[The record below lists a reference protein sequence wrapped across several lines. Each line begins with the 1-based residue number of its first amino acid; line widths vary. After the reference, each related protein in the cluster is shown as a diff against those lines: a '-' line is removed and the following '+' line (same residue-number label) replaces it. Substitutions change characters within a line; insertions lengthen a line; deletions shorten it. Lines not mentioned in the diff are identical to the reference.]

1 MDPFLRP
8 TLSRRSSPRQPSLE
22 GHGVRC
28 TQYRHRPGVSGTIRG
43 CDVSTHFKINVHRA
57 RTGDAEGRDIVPAN
71 VYSRVK
77 DVVTVF
83 D

>member
-1 MDPFLRP
+1 M
-8 TLSRRSSPRQPSLE
+8 
-22 GHGVRC
+22 
-28 TQYRHRPGVSGTIRG
+28 VSAAHNIATGLAYPYTIRG
-43 CDVSTHFKINVHRA
+43 CDVSTHFKINAFIGRVS
-57 RTGDAEGRDIVPAN
+57 GDAEGRDIVPAN